1 MVVALLPQS
10 IAPSLVAFT
19 SAQVAPSA
27 SWRGQKGPAMKRSP
41 ALMYHTVAV

>member
-27 SWRGQKGPAMKRSP
+27 PWRGQKGPAMKRSP